1 MKFLITVILIALL
14 SFLCGLYLPWW
25 GFALAAC
32 LVGAILP
39 QRPGFTFLAGFL
51 ALFILWGGLAFFI
64 DEANNSI
71 LSAKIAQILPLN
83 GSPFL
88 LILVT
93 GFVAALVGG
102 GAALTGCY
110 LTGKPPLREVE
121 EEDLSLSYPPEQQE
135 A

>member
-1 MKFLITVILIALL
+1 MKFLITILLIALL

-32 LVGAILP
+32 LIGALIP
-39 QRPGFTFLAGFL
+39 QKPGLSFLAGFL
-51 ALFILWGGLAFFI
+51 ALFLLWGGLACFI
-64 DEANNSI
+64 NAANNSI
-71 LSAKIAQILPLN
+71 LSVKIAQILPLN
-83 GSPFL
+83 GSPVL

-110 LTGKPPLREVE
+110 LTRKAPVRETE
-121 EEDLSLSYPPEQQE
+121 EELNLPYPEEEPV